1 MPNIWKKT
9 ALRLTV
15 SYSLVFLGF
24 LALFSVILYFWV
36 NSSLGDGYIEEVSG
50 QVGQAGQIDT
60 VDSPA
65 QKSDAARIAA
75 NIAIQHFRDILL
87 TVDVIA
93 IMVVPF
99 GSYIL
104 TRRTLRPLIAS
115 QEQQK
120 QFIANASHELRTPL
134 AVLSGEFELA
144 LRKTQS
150 AKDYKKT
157 IVNSK
162 LEIDHMTRLTK
173 ELLLLSQLD
182 EVNTMFTDK
191 TIISMSELMVT
202 IKRQLSPIAK
212 QQAITIKIRC
222 PETITVIGNAA
233 LLKIAISNIVDN
245 AIKYSD
251 TGSEVTIIVKTT
263 TQGHTTMAIKN
274 RGDVIPI
281 SRQEHI
287 FDRFY
292 RAENSRSSEGFGLG
306 LAISQKILTM
316 HGGRITFTSTDDET
330 VFDIFL

>member
-1 MPNIWKKT
+1 
-9 ALRLTV
+9 V
-15 SYSLVFLGF
+15 S
-24 LALFSVILYFWV
+24 
-36 NSSLGDGYIEEVSG
+36 
-50 QVGQAGQIDT
+50 
-60 VDSPA
+60 
-65 QKSDAARIAA
+65 
-75 NIAIQHFRDILL
+75 
-87 TVDVIA
+87 
-93 IMVVPF
+93 
-99 GSYIL
+99 
-104 TRRTLRPLIAS
+104 
-115 QEQQK
+115 
-120 QFIANASHELRTPL
+120 
-134 AVLSGEFELA
+134 
-144 LRKTQS
+144 
-150 AKDYKKT
+150 
-157 IVNSK
+157 SK

-173 ELLLLSQLD
+173 ELLLLAQLD

-233 LLKIAISNIVDN
+233 LLTIAISNIVDN